1 MGNLIGKK
9 PNPMTSGTSKI
20 WRDAGIWER
29 PLPET
34 KKRHLKRIKRYNKI
48 FKRLRK
54 KV

>member
-1 MGNLIGKK
+1 MK
-9 PNPMTSGTSKI
+9 SGTSKI
-20 WRDAGIWER
+20 WRDAGIWEH

-34 KKRHLKRIKRYNKI
+34 EETYDPQNEKWKRHLKRIKRYNKI